1 MNVVLE
7 KTSGLNAKIK
17 VSLENKDY
25 AESVDNKIKEQ
36 RKQVS
41 LKGFR
46 KGAVPLG
53 MVKQM
58 IGKQVVL
65 EEINHKLS
73 HALDD
78 YIKNEKL
85 ELLGDPIVDMNALND
100 FDFNNPGDLTVEYEV
115 GLQPE
120 IKTSY
125 KTKSKVNK
133 YTIEMNDDTFNKLVE
148 DMQVKYGKVTDAEEV
163 TEDGAIE
170 FEFTEVDGE
179 AVATRLIL
187 VNDINHEPTK
197 KKVLK
202 AKVEDEIAVADIFK
216 VFEDKKFI
224 QNHLLQIDDT
234 QMENLKKKFTLT
246 VKKIQGVE
254 KAEMGQEFFD
264 MLIGAGKVTTEE
276 EFIATYK
283 EQMVKNY
290 ENMAGD
296 KFVKDVVDDIVENTT
311 LELPDTFLKKWMTQ
325 NKNNPVSAE
334 EVEKNYESYTKGIKQ
349 QIILDNILKDN
360 DQKIDGEEI
369 QAYMDKYMRE
379 AFGLG
384 ADENID
390 EIDYIAQQKQQMMQ
404 NQEFLNFAV
413 ENLRKEKLKDIF
425 TDKVKFTEKGV
436 DAEEFMKLN

>member
-1 MNVVLE
+1 
-7 KTSGLNAKIK
+7 
-17 VSLENKDY
+17 
-25 AESVDNKIKEQ
+25 
-36 RKQVS
+36 
-41 LKGFR
+41 
-46 KGAVPLG
+46 
-53 MVKQM
+53 
-58 IGKQVVL
+58 
-65 EEINHKLS
+65 
-73 HALDD
+73 

-115 GLQPE
+115 GLQPDF
-120 IKTSY
+120 KTSY

-163 TEDGAIE
+163 TEDGAVE

-283 EQMVKNY
+283 EQMVKN
-290 ENMAGD
+290 
-296 KFVKDVVDDIVENTT
+296 
-311 LELPDTFLKKWMTQ
+311 
-325 NKNNPVSAE
+325 
-334 EVEKNYESYTKGIKQ
+334 
-349 QIILDNILKDN
+349 
-360 DQKIDGEEI
+360 
-369 QAYMDKYMRE
+369 
-379 AFGLG
+379 
-384 ADENID
+384 
-390 EIDYIAQQKQQMMQ
+390 
-404 NQEFLNFAV
+404 
-413 ENLRKEKLKDIF
+413 
-425 TDKVKFTEKGV
+425 
-436 DAEEFMKLN
+436 

>member
-1 MNVVLE
+1 
-7 KTSGLNAKIK
+7 
-17 VSLENKDY
+17 
-25 AESVDNKIKEQ
+25 
-36 RKQVS
+36 
-41 LKGFR
+41 
-46 KGAVPLG
+46 
-53 MVKQM
+53 
-58 IGKQVVL
+58 
-65 EEINHKLS
+65 
-73 HALDD
+73 
-78 YIKNEKL
+78 
-85 ELLGDPIVDMNALND
+85 
-100 FDFNNPGDLTVEYEV
+100 
-115 GLQPE
+115 
-120 IKTSY
+120 
-125 KTKSKVNK
+125 
-133 YTIEMNDDTFNKLVE
+133 MNDDTFNKLVE

-163 TEDGAIE
+163 TEDGAVE

-224 QNHLLQIDDT
+224 QNHLLQIDDA

>member
-1 MNVVLE
+1 
-7 KTSGLNAKIK
+7 
-17 VSLENKDY
+17 
-25 AESVDNKIKEQ
+25 
-36 RKQVS
+36 
-41 LKGFR
+41 
-46 KGAVPLG
+46 
-53 MVKQM
+53 
-58 IGKQVVL
+58 
-65 EEINHKLS
+65 
-73 HALDD
+73 
-78 YIKNEKL
+78 
-85 ELLGDPIVDMNALND
+85 
-100 FDFNNPGDLTVEYEV
+100 
-115 GLQPE
+115 
-120 IKTSY
+120 
-125 KTKSKVNK
+125 
-133 YTIEMNDDTFNKLVE
+133 
-148 DMQVKYGKVTDAEEV
+148 
-163 TEDGAIE
+163 
-170 FEFTEVDGE
+170 
-179 AVATRLIL
+179 
-187 VNDINHEPTK
+187 
-197 KKVLK
+197 
-202 AKVEDEIAVADIFK
+202 
-216 VFEDKKFI
+216 
-224 QNHLLQIDDT
+224 
-234 QMENLKKKFTLT
+234 MENLKKKFTLT

>member
-1 MNVVLE
+1 MTAN
-7 KTSGLNAKIK
+7 T
-17 VSLENKDY
+17 
-25 AESVDNKIKEQ
+25 
-36 RKQVS
+36 
-41 LKGFR
+41 
-46 KGAVPLG
+46 
-53 MVKQM
+53 
-58 IGKQVVL
+58 
-65 EEINHKLS
+65 
-73 HALDD
+73 
-78 YIKNEKL
+78 
-85 ELLGDPIVDMNALND
+85 
-100 FDFNNPGDLTVEYEV
+100 
-115 GLQPE
+115 
-120 IKTSY
+120 
-125 KTKSKVNK
+125 
-133 YTIEMNDDTFNKLVE
+133 TIEMNDDTFNKLVE

-163 TEDGAIE
+163 TEDGAVE

-202 AKVEDEIAVADIFK
+202 AKVEEEIAVADIFK

-224 QNHLLQIDDT
+224 QNHLLQIDDA

-334 EVEKNYESYTKGIKQ
+334 EVEKT
-349 QIILDNILKDN
+349 
-360 DQKIDGEEI
+360 
-369 QAYMDKYMRE
+369 
-379 AFGLG
+379 
-384 ADENID
+384 
-390 EIDYIAQQKQQMMQ
+390 
-404 NQEFLNFAV
+404 
-413 ENLRKEKLKDIF
+413 IF
-425 TDKVKFTEKGV
+425 EL
-436 DAEEFMKLN
+436 AC

>member
-1 MNVVLE
+1 
-7 KTSGLNAKIK
+7 
-17 VSLENKDY
+17 
-25 AESVDNKIKEQ
+25 
-36 RKQVS
+36 
-41 LKGFR
+41 
-46 KGAVPLG
+46 
-53 MVKQM
+53 M

-65 EEINHKLS
+65 EEINQKLS

-100 FDFNNPGDLTVEYEV
+100 FDFNNPGDLIVEYEV
-115 GLQPE
+115 GLQPDF
-120 IKTSY
+120 KTSY

-163 TEDGAIE
+163 TEDGAVE

-179 AVATRLIL
+179 AAATRLIL

-202 AKVEDEIAVADIFK
+202 AKLEDEIAVADIFK

-224 QNHLLQIDDT
+224 QNHLLQIDDA